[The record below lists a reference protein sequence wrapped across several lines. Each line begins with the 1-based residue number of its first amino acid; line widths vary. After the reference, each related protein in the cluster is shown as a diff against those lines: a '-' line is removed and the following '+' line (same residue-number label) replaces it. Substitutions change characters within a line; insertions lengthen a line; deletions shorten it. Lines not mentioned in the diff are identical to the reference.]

1 MNCQKSV
8 FRFVKLSLASCLL
21 YLVASPTNCPAAP
34 PAGGAPAASAN
45 EVAEFKGSLK
55 GFQNGVLQIDRDGT
69 AVMVQPPT
77 NMSMFNFV
85 ATAKL
90 PFLQR
95 GMLVRYDGSFH
106 QNGIAASPI
115 DKVTIFQPFNMK
127 GVPGHGKESFTPGV
141 YPHDRHAKKGV
152 GIARCKIVGNLI
164 GIGGDGT
171 VMVQAGKVRVA
182 AKLSK
187 EAVFEIRFNNLSLAQ
202 PGDAVSVAG
211 FYNPPDDTKIRGDR
225 VTITTDRIYG
235 EPTEKKPPVRR
246 TRRSRT
252 KPKTDASESS
262 DAEGGAEK
270 ATEPSASKEE

>member
-1 MNCQKSV
+1 MNCRKTA
-8 FRFVKLSLASCLL
+8 FRFINFSLTCCLL
-21 YLVASPTNCPAAP
+21 HLVASATNCPAAP
-34 PAGGAPAASAN
+34 PNGVAPTANAN
-45 EVAEFKGSLK
+45 EVAEFNGTLK

-69 AVMVQPPT
+69 AVMVQPPK

-115 DKVTIFQPFNMK
+115 DKVTIFQPFNMS
-127 GVPGHGKESFTPGV
+127 GVPGHGKEPFTPGV
-141 YPHDRHAKKGV
+141 HPHDRHAKKGV

-171 VMVQAGKVRVA
+171 IMVQAGKIRVA
-182 AKLSK
+182 AKLS
-187 EAVFEIRFNNLSLAQ
+187 EAAVFEIRFNNLSLAQ
-202 PGDAVSVAG
+202 PGDPVSVAG

-252 KPKTDASESS
+252 KPKTDAAEST
-262 DAEGGAEK
+262 DAEGEAEK
-270 ATEPSASKEE
+270 AAEPNATKEE